1 MRTSDAGP
9 RAREPWFPS
18 TPPSGAP
25 APCLWRTRHQHAR
38 ALKVHTWDS
47 ESPRFPKR
55 VSGGLP
61 VSPARSDPAGELCPH
76 FPLHQTTPAQSKARS
91 RPTSSRAFAPTTH
104 LVCTSPRRTNP
115 WSPAPASHSP
125 AARCRTAWAT
135 VFTAAGG
142 HGDPAGCWGLPHLR
156 KLHPGCLPARSIP
169 RTGAAQLPRHH
180 PESGQTHLPEHRP
193 WPHLSSPANPS
204 PAPCSS
210 SSWKRGFT

>member
-135 VFTAAGG
+135 VFTAAEAMETLQG
-142 HGDPAGCWGLPHLR
+142 AGACPTS
-156 KLHPGCLPARSIP
+156 ASS
-169 RTGAAQLPRHH
+169 TQAAF
-180 PESGQTHLPEHRP
+180 RP
-193 WPHLSSPANPS
+193 VPS
-204 PAPCSS
+204 PGRVLLSFLVTTQSQAKHTSPNTA
-210 SSWKRGFT
+210 RGPT